1 MGKEYRKVGGV
12 QHPSIGNVV
21 PRSPFFL
28 APMAGFSDAAFRSI
42 CAEYGAGI
50 VYSEMISAK
59 GLCYSNRNTGTLLEI
74 SECQAPTAFQIFG
87 SDPGFMA
94 EAAEILEPYGN
105 AILDINMGCPVPK
118 VVKNGDGSAL
128 LRDPELIYQIVR
140 AVVGATGKPVTAK
153 IRAGIEGAAPDA
165 AVQAAQAVAA
175 AGGSAVAVH
184 GRTREQFYSGGVS
197 LETIVEVKKAVSIP
211 VIGNGDVTCFA
222 DAERMFA
229 ETGCDFIMIGRAA
242 LGSPWI
248 FRELNAALSGSPAPE
263 PPTLEERCAA
273 AIRQYRAEEELKGER
288 VAVREMRKMLP
299 RYFKGMKG
307 GAALRRQI
315 NTADSGTELVAIIM
329 SLQDRAN

>member
-1 MGKEYRKVGGV
+1 MGKEF
-12 QHPSIGNVV
+12 QNIGNVV
-21 PRSPFFL
+21 PKSPFFL
-28 APMAGFSDAAFRSI
+28 APMAGFSDAAYRSI

-50 VYSEMISAK
+50 VYSEMVSAK
-59 GLCYSNRNTGTLLEI
+59 GLCYSNKNTASLLEI
-74 SECQAPTAFQIFG
+74 GECSAPTAFQIFG

-128 LRDPELIYQIVR
+128 LRDPELIYKIVK
-140 AVVGATGKPVTAK
+140 AVVGATSKPVTVK

-165 AVQAAQAVAA
+165 AVQAAQAAAA

-184 GRTREQFYSGGVS
+184 GRTREQYYSGEVS
-197 LETIVEVKKAVSIP
+197 LEAIAAVKKAVSIP
-211 VIGNGDVTCFA
+211 VIGNGDVRCFD
-222 DAERMFA
+222 DAERMFR
-229 ETGCDFIMIGRAA
+229 ETGCDFIMVGRAA
-242 LGSPWI
+242 LGAPWI
-248 FRELNAALSGSPAPE
+248 FRELNAGLDGTEAPE
-263 PPTLEERCAA
+263 LPTLAERCET

-288 VAVREMRKMLP
+288 VAVREMRKIIP

-315 NTADSGTELVAIIM
+315 NTAGSGSELIALIM
-329 SLQDRAN
+329 SLQDKS